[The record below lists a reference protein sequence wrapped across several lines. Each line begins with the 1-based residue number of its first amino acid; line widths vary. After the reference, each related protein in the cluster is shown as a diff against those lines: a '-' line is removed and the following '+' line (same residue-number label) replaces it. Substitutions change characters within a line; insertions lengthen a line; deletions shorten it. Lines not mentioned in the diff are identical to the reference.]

1 MTQLPQPTW
10 RWWQQRETEQV
21 QSSHIDGEI
30 VGALIPDL
38 AVLHSEDASRAAV
51 GREKHR
57 CSLDPLGGGFRSRRA
72 SMPAGALLLSA
83 VIAIQLDRM
92 NARVFGDGW
101 IGAQACM
108 WVNKFHEE
116 STVTALSPS
125 SPIAQGSI
133 ARHPET
139 MQSAYVRIA
148 EGGWRDV
155 APAAQLQRRRP

>member
-21 QSSHIDGEI
+21 HSSHIDGEI

-148 EGGWRDV
+148 EGGSRDV

>member
-1 MTQLPQPTW
+1 M
-10 RWWQQRETEQV
+10 

-116 STVTALSPS
+116 STVTALSPVVRS
-125 SPIAQGSI
+125 RR
-133 ARHPET
+133 AR
-139 MQSAYVRIA
+139 SRGI
-148 EGGWRDV
+148 
-155 APAAQLQRRRP
+155 QRRCNRRTCASPRADRAMSPQPPSFSDDGLDPSSETCT